1 MKLRRFLLILILLTA
16 AFFLTPFATLA
27 QSTVVASQDQE
38 VLSPSWGGM
47 VTFMFDDGNKNIY
60 ENALP
65 IFQKYGLVGTLAPIV
80 GAIENQ
86 EDWIVTWPQLQ
97 EFKKA
102 GWEIGSHT
110 MTHANLTDL
119 SDADLDY
126 ELGNSKK
133 LLAKHGI
140 AAKTLVFPYNNYD
153 ARVLDYTSRYY
164 ENSRGR
170 AGEEINGITCDRYEI
185 LCREVSAT
193 TRPDEVI
200 SWIKEAVEKQMW
212 LVLMLHEIVPGTPQD
227 YQYNAGDLEKIV
239 AFVVD
244 NKTPAPTIKQA
255 MAMRGD
261 ALGPNLI
268 KNPNL
273 ENLDKS
279 GWAKNW
285 TRNDVN
291 QVVVEPVIVKRVF
304 PGKNHLRIT
313 GSSHQNM
320 ANPATIKLKDNKRP
334 YLLSFFAEVATE
346 GENGGVGI
354 CIDEFDANGNWLN
367 YQWLGG
373 FYWYTCGMPAYL
385 YQPSSPSVA
394 QVIIYISSDPNAK
407 VNFGGDNFFFGIVK

>member
-1 MKLRRFLLILILLTA
+1 MLTA

-27 QSTVVASQDQE
+27 QATAAATQAQE
-38 VLSPSWGGM
+38 VPSSSWRGM
-47 VTFMFDDGNKNIY
+47 VTFTFDDANKNIY

-65 IFQKYGLVGTLAPIV
+65 IFQKYGVVGTLSPIV

-97 EFKKA
+97 EFHKA

-110 MTHANLTDL
+110 MTHANLTEL
-119 SDADLDY
+119 ADADLDY
-126 ELGNSKK
+126 ELRVSKR
-133 LLAKHGI
+133 LLARHGI
-140 AAKTLVFPYNNYD
+140 AAKTLIFPFNNYD
-153 ARVLDYTSRYY
+153 PRVLDYTSRYY
-164 ENSRGR
+164 ENSRGL
-170 AGEEINGITCDRYEI
+170 AGEETNGIACDRYEI

-200 SWIKEAVEKQMW
+200 GWIKEAVGKQVW
-212 LVLMLHEIVPGTPQD
+212 LVLMLHEVVPGTPKD

-255 MAMRGD
+255 MAMRQA

-268 KNPNL
+268 KNPKL
-273 ENLDKS
+273 DNLDNS
-279 GWAKNW
+279 GWARNW
-285 TRNDVN
+285 TRNEVN
-291 QVVVEPVIVKRVF
+291 QVLVEPVTVKRVF
-304 PGKNHLRIT
+304 SNKNRLKIM

-320 ANPATIKLKDNKRP
+320 ANPAMIKLKDNKRP

-354 CIDEFDANGNWLN
+354 CVDEFDANGNWLN

-373 FYWYTCGMPAYL
+373 FYWYTCGMPAYI
-385 YQPSSPSVA
+385 YQPSSPLVA
-394 QVIIYISSDPNAK
+394 QVMIDIFTDTDAK